1 MPDYNGEFKGST
13 KQALHDIRS
22 DVKELKDDYKS
33 LRKWLVVL
41 SVVTTVAVIERLPD
55 FANAIVAFAS
65 TGN

>member
-1 MPDYNGEFKGST
+1 MPNSNGEVKGST

-22 DVKELKDDYKS
+22 DVKELKDDGKS

-41 SVVTTVAVIERLPD
+41 SVVTTVAVIERFPD
-55 FANAIVAFAS
+55 FAEAVIAFAS